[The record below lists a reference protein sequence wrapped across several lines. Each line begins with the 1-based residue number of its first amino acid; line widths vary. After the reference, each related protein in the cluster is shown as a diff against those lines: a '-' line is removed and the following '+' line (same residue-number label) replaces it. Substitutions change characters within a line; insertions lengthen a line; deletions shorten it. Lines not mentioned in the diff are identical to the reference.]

1 MAATGTVYINSDSN
15 KEKHASPSKK
25 ELQKLDKLVD
35 ESNRIIYEVESA
47 FPFQFFPDR
56 LIIDENKITL
66 IRKHLLFKRVYPI
79 PYDNIATVRVNRTI
93 FFASLEFEVTRFTD
107 PPNTLTHLIPSKAAK
122 AKRYITGI
130 MQAKKEGVDLTKLTM
145 EDLRIRLEKI
155 GGSAN
160 ETIKL
165 I

>member
-1 MAATGTVYINSDSN
+1 MATTGTVYINNHRNQKKQAGPD
-15 KEKHASPSKK
+15 KK
-25 ELQKLDKLVD
+25 ELQKLDKLVT

-47 FPFQFFPDR
+47 FPFQLFPDR

-93 FFASLEFEVTRFTD
+93 LFASLEFEVTRFTD
-107 PPNTLTHLIPSKAAK
+107 PPSTLTHLNPSKAAK

-130 MQAKKEGVDLTKLTM
+130 MQAKKEDIDLTKLGLN
-145 EDLRIRLEKI
+145 DLRTRLEKI